1 MESIDKTEEREEVRM
16 RSGGHVLET
25 RRRRKRAM
33 KREALQRGEDDV
45 RKDAKEE
52 EVTPERGDEKVKES
66 HPEEEGEED
75 IKRFEAILKD
85 SKLFL
90 FLNFSDSLIF

>member
-1 MESIDKTEEREEVRM
+1 
-16 RSGGHVLET
+16 
-25 RRRRKRAM
+25 M
-33 KREALQRGEDDV
+33 KREELRKGEDD

-52 EVTPERGDEKVKES
+52 EVIPERGDEKVEES
-66 HPEEEGEED
+66 HPEEGEKED

>member
-1 MESIDKTEEREEVRM
+1 MKKEA
-16 RSGGHVLET
+16 
-25 RRRRKRAM
+25 RRR
-33 KREALQRGEDDV
+33 GEEDV

-52 EVTPERGDEKVKES
+52 ELTPEKGDEKVEES
-66 HPEEEGEED
+66 YPEEEGEED

-90 FLNFSDSLIF
+90 FLNFSDPLIF